1 MSTAEDVSQHIHG
14 SLLDLRRRLD
24 ADVALE
30 VARAVLEG
38 ATRAIRDL
46 AEPPDDQSAAP
57 VQPGQQRLDGKPIH

>member
-38 ATRAIRDL
+38 AARAVRDL
-46 AEPPDDQSAAP
+46 TETPDDQSAAP
-57 VQPGQQRLDGKPIH
+57 VPPDLRGPDRTPTH